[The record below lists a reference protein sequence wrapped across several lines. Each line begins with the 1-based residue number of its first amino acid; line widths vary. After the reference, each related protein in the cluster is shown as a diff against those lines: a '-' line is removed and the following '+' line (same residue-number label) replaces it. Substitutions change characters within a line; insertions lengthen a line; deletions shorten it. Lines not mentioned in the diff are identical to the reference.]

1 MGTES
6 ILTGEHFYMYDVIE
20 NFYKLDG
27 NVQLAIYEAAKA
39 DKEFLYYNDLEA
51 DELEFV
57 WSNATDEPWSLIFP
71 WRVQSTTTD
80 GHKFY
85 KYFVARELLDYLKN
99 LFVGEDIPVDPYE
112 GLLKDDLSGMA
123 GTLSGALQHALAAS
137 PEESIVLSGGVRN
150 EALAHCFH
158 SPKLLRVRGSVEF
171 NDTNPLI
178 GSNSFEMSDH
188 LREYL
193 RTTIGEVDA
202 SSTE

>member
-1 MGTES
+1 
-6 ILTGEHFYMYDVIE
+6 MYDVIE

-85 KYFVARELLDYLKN
+85 KYFVARELLNYLKN
-99 LFVGEDIPVDPYE
+99 LFVGEDIPVDPYAD
-112 GLLKDDLSGMA
+112 LSDDDLPGMA
-123 GTLSGALQHALAAS
+123 GTLSGALLNALAAS
-137 PEESIVLSGGVRN
+137 PEETVVLSGGIRN

-158 SPKLLRVRGSVEF
+158 SPTLLRVRGSVEF
-171 NDTNPLI
+171 NDTNPMI
-178 GSNSFEMSDH
+178 GENSFEISDH
-188 LREYL
+188 LRGYL
-193 RTTIGEVDA
+193 RAATGSVDA
-202 SSTE
+202 NVTE